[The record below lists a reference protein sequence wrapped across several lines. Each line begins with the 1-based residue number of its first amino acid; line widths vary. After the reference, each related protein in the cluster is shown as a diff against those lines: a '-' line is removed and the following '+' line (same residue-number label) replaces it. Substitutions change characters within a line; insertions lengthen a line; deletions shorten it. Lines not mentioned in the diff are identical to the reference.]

1 MELQE
6 KKEALSADHKEFFE
20 KRDQLSDQISLMDK
34 ECFRLNSQKEGYEE
48 VSEKQMNYMWEEY
61 ELTYN
66 HAKELRNETLTDLAL
81 MKKKIQELKNEIRK
95 LGSVNVNA
103 IEDYKNVSERYTFL
117 KGQHDDL
124 VEAEASLEQII
135 EELDVAMRKQFT
147 EQWNYRRMWI
157 FLRQEYASS
166 HSHLERNCRI

>member
-1 MELQE
+1 
-6 KKEALSADHKEFFE
+6 
-20 KRDQLSDQISLMDK
+20 
-34 ECFRLNSQKEGYEE
+34 
-48 VSEKQMNYMWEEY
+48 
-61 ELTYN
+61 
-66 HAKELRNETLTDLAL
+66 

-147 EQWNYRRMWI
+147 EQFARIATEFNDVFRQLLEAERDHWNYRRMWI

>member
-1 MELQE
+1 M
-6 KKEALSADHKEFFE
+6 
-20 KRDQLSDQISLMDK
+20 SDLDK

-48 VSEKQMNYMWEEY
+48 ASEKQMNYMWEEY

-147 EQWNYRRMWI
+147 EQFARIATEFNDVFRQLFGGGKGSLGTYRRTWI